1 MSRNTVRVLSA
12 ASPCDAG
19 TEKHAMSHNTVRIG
33 RNVVFMCRMSRAK
46 ALIAG
51 PHTYTFILLRNLLM
65 DRPSEQIVLFAYGGG
80 VLLMYI
86 LHMVL
91 IRYRNSRITTN
102 FDRGKSII
110 HEYAAN
116 ITNSVYLAITTVQ
129 LLHITAVRET
139 FLVTFI
145 LVTLRL
151 QQTLS
156 GGRRSALF
164 SGPLG
169 MLVVTVLCVA
179 AVFSGKHEFSLPVSR
194 SPFANTENGL
204 TASAVLT
211 LCVLVGASAQAH
223 LQWIVFHEHNDS
235 LYKWDTPIV
244 AFVTFVSH
252 ILLAC
257 VSGFVA
263 AYHPIMI
270 DVYMVINN
278 SQVGLLVPRLTLTII
293 VLLLCTA
300 PINDNSVLKSILG
313 DGAIITST
321 VLVVHA
327 HPVMGSVTVIAISVC
342 LCILTFVFVYVRP
355 DEFAVFNTAGTSRH
369 VVKKAS
375 KQ

>member
-1 MSRNTVRVLSA
+1 
-12 ASPCDAG
+12 
-19 TEKHAMSHNTVRIG
+19 MSHDIVRLG
-33 RNVVFMCRMSRAK
+33 RNLVFMCRMSRAK

-51 PHTYTFILLRNLLM
+51 PHTYTFILLRNLVI
-65 DRPSEQIVLFAYGGG
+65 DRPSEQIVLLSYGVG

-86 LHMVL
+86 LHMLL
-91 IRYRNSRITTN
+91 IRYRNRKITTN
-102 FDRGKSII
+102 FDTGKSII

-129 LLHITAVRET
+129 LLHITAMRET

-145 LVTLRL
+145 LVTLRI

-169 MLVVTVLCVA
+169 MLVVTVLCFA
-179 AVFSGKHEFSLPVSR
+179 ALFSGQHEFSLPIAT

-204 TASAVLT
+204 TASNVIA

-235 LYKWDTPIV
+235 LYKWNTSIV
-244 AFVTFVSH
+244 AFVTFASH
-252 ILLAC
+252 IILAC

-278 SQVGLLVPRLTLTII
+278 SKVGLLVPRLTLTII

-300 PINDNSVLKSILG
+300 PINDNSIMKSILG

-321 VLVVHA
+321 VLIVHA
-327 HPVMGSVTVIAISVC
+327 HPVMGSVSVIAISVC
-342 LCILTFVFVYVRP
+342 VCILTFVFVYVRP
-355 DEFAVFNTAGTSRH
+355 DEFSFFNTVDSSRD
-369 VVKKAS
+369 VAKKAS
-375 KQ
+375 K